1 MEIKGDIR
9 QDFLTKLKA
18 SLIGPLKEDEILEES
33 PKSKYLYGYISPT
46 PKSEDELSIAE
57 TLSDT
62 SKLSTDARNDSKKSF
77 SENDEYEQPLEL
89 IYEPSSLGIS
99 FQLKN
104 KNKFEVK
111 IKFSRYFEIEEEKK
125 KAWKRKSYEYIKEL
139 SIEDKK
145 VYLED
150 NIYLHIF
157 SIFKKEENLYLFTI
171 TLVNDLIIRKSED
184 YVDKTPYILFQ
195 PEIIVSTKEPDVF
208 IERPLNMKSGDY
220 ETKMYEFLYSS
231 SRPLCFG
238 HGVSAECN
246 KTKTKIWT
254 EYVPTHALN
263 PIDPKANKYFGE
275 IDDDTFNAELLGKCE
290 KNDLIEKLSRFI
302 SVYESWIE
310 DVISKKLNDFP
321 DISKTFASS
330 NLSVCNTVTHRI
342 KSTINALGNDN
353 AFRNAFQLSNL
364 AIAEQSSWKD
374 ESTTFL
380 WRPFQLAFILLVL
393 ESFIT
398 EERESKNIADLLWFP
413 TGGGKTEA
421 YLCIISF
428 LLFKS
433 SFKSKQ
439 TSDPGTQV
447 LIRYTLRLLTTQQF
461 ERATALVLAS
471 EYIRKSSKLC
481 DENSKVFSIGLW
493 IGEPSSPNKRKD
505 ALKILE
511 NEEIQTGD
519 PRQITECPCCK
530 SSLIWDL
537 KPAEP
542 IRPSCKN
549 KECKLYGDLSLYTVD
564 EDIYNVRPSILL
576 GTTDKFIRIL
586 KVPATNNLFFSAT
599 GRNPELILQDELH
612 LISGPLGS
620 ISGLFESA
628 IDMICSKK
636 NPIKIIGSTATIK
649 NASVQVK
656 SLFDRDLIQF
666 PPQGTSFNDSCF
678 AVEDESKSG
687 RLYIGVSTMCNS
699 PKLALSGIVAA
710 AFHHAQSIYKEIE
723 DDNPHKLQAETY
735 TTLVSYF
742 NSLKELG
749 GANVLYQ
756 DQVIEKLKSI
766 AKDFNQE
773 TCSIQNI
780 RELTS
785 QRSQQQIKQY
795 LEELHMSRD
804 KDDAV
809 DACLST
815 NMISVGVDVSRL
827 GLMII
832 NGQTKSKSEYI
843 QASSRVGRKY
853 PGIVISIYNSN
864 KVRDKSCYENFKDIH
879 QNLYKDVEVTSLTPF
894 SPECIKKA
902 LPSVLVTACRHLS
915 NKALN
920 SPDLTQFHET
930 FDYVSNFLLA
940 RCKRISPENY
950 GFLENQIK
958 DFESFWLETNPRNY
972 FKKGKN
978 VGNSLMIDAEIAAVD
993 PLRYEEARCLSNVR
1007 NVEAESRIRVITRPR
1022 RRLR

>member
-1 MEIKGDIR
+1 M
-9 QDFLTKLKA
+9 
-18 SLIGPLKEDEILEES
+18 
-33 PKSKYLYGYISPT
+33 
-46 PKSEDELSIAE
+46 
-57 TLSDT
+57 
-62 SKLSTDARNDSKKSF
+62 
-77 SENDEYEQPLEL
+77 
-89 IYEPSSLGIS
+89 
-99 FQLKN
+99 
-104 KNKFEVK
+104 
-111 IKFSRYFEIEEEKK
+111 
-125 KAWKRKSYEYIKEL
+125 
-139 SIEDKK
+139 
-145 VYLED
+145 
-150 NIYLHIF
+150 
-157 SIFKKEENLYLFTI
+157 
-171 TLVNDLIIRKSED
+171 
-184 YVDKTPYILFQ
+184 
-195 PEIIVSTKEPDVF
+195 
-208 IERPLNMKSGDY
+208 
-220 ETKMYEFLYSS
+220 
-231 SRPLCFG
+231 
-238 HGVSAECN
+238 
-246 KTKTKIWT
+246 
-254 EYVPTHALN
+254 
-263 PIDPKANKYFGE
+263 
-275 IDDDTFNAELLGKCE
+275 
-290 KNDLIEKLSRFI
+290 
-302 SVYESWIE
+302 
-310 DVISKKLNDFP
+310 
-321 DISKTFASS
+321 
-330 NLSVCNTVTHRI
+330 
-342 KSTINALGNDN
+342 
-353 AFRNAFQLSNL
+353 
-364 AIAEQSSWKD
+364 
-374 ESTTFL
+374 
-380 WRPFQLAFILLVL
+380 
-393 ESFIT
+393 
-398 EERESKNIADLLWFP
+398 
-413 TGGGKTEA
+413 
-421 YLCIISF
+421 
-428 LLFKS
+428 
-433 SFKSKQ
+433 
-439 TSDPGTQV
+439 
-447 LIRYTLRLLTTQQF
+447 
-461 ERATALVLAS
+461 AS

-710 AFHHAQSIYKEIE
+710 EFHHAQSIYKEIE

-972 FKKGKN
+972 FKKAKN

>member
-353 AFRNAFQLSNL
+353 EFRNAFQLSNL

-493 IGEPSSPNKRKD
+493 IGEPSSPNWRKD

-950 GFLENQIK
+950 GFLENKIK

-972 FKKGKN
+972 FKKAKN

>member
-62 SKLSTDARNDSKKSF
+62 SKLSTDARNDSKTSF

-263 PIDPKANKYFGE
+263 PIDPKANKYFGA

-353 AFRNAFQLSNL
+353 EFRNAFQLSNL

-950 GFLENQIK
+950 GFLENKIK

-972 FKKGKN
+972 FKKAKN